1 MHFMTGVSGLFF
13 SALGDA
19 KINVLAISQGAN
31 ERNISAVVT
40 EAESTRALR
49 AVHAA
54 FRLSHTN
61 VRVGIV
67 GMNEI
72 GKSLLKLLETQRNK
86 LRKSFDID
94 LDVCAVLKNGKSS
107 HAAVLRDKRKY
118 ITLSAYD
125 SVLDTIPK
133 ENTSIAFEKSV
144 HDDVQLEEGGLGS
157 FGDKVFSENCTN
169 SVIFDCTA
177 DEEIGK
183 CHVDW
188 LQKGLNVVTANNT
201 ALSGPKVLRQAI
213 KNIENGRKAR
223 YFREVTVGG
232 GLPVLGTIRNL
243 LSTGDRIRR
252 IDGILSVTMSYV
264 FHRIAPSPGGQECY
278 GFDKSISPS
287 AYQINSITDN
297 LGDGP
302 CQFSDAI
309 KEAIALGLTEEDPI
323 KDISNEY
330 TARCLMVLAVELGL
344 DEDYSIEKIQSTSDS
359 LVGPES
365 QKYSDVEA
373 TLDKKLERRVKD
385 AALKGCV
392 PRHISSIDLKNGQ
405 ISVNIIDVPKNH
417 VFASNPPSCECVRF
431 FTERHKTFPLIVQG
445 PSAGADSTASALLA
459 DMLSLIQ
466 KKVGSKQGFVLRST
480 SGVFLN

>member
-61 VRVGIV
+61 VRIGIV

-72 GKSLLKLLETQRNK
+72 GESLLKILETQRNK
-86 LRKSFDID
+86 LRQSFDID
-94 LDVCAVLKNGKSS
+94 LSVCAVLRDGKSP
-107 HAAVLRDKRKY
+107 HAAVLKDKRKSL
-118 ITLSAYD
+118 TFPAYD
-125 SVLDTIPK
+125 SMLGISK
-133 ENTSIAFEKSV
+133 EKTSILFEESSLEN
-144 HDDVQLEEGGLGS
+144 VQLEAGGLES
-157 FGDKVFSENCTN
+157 FGNEVFSENCTN

-183 CHVDW
+183 FHVDW
-188 LQKGLNVVTANNT
+188 LEKGLNVVTANNT
-201 ALSGPKVLRQAI
+201 ALSGPKAIRQAI
-213 KNIENGRKAR
+213 KKIDGRKAR

-264 FHRIAPSPGGQECY
+264 FHRIAPSPGGQECHD
-278 GFDKSISPS
+278 FDKRISPS
-287 AYQINSITDN
+287 TYPINSITDK
-297 LGDGP
+297 LGGGP
-302 CQFSDAI
+302 YQFSDAI

-344 DEDYSIEKIQSTSDS
+344 DEDYSVEKIQSTSES

-365 QKYSDVEA
+365 KKYSDVEA
-373 TLDKKLERRVKD
+373 TLDKKIDKRVKE

-392 PRHISSIDLKNGQ
+392 PRHISSIDLKTGQ
-405 ISVNIIDVPKNH
+405 ISINILDVPQDH

-459 DMLSLIQ
+459 DMLSLMQ
-466 KKVGSKQGFVLRST
+466 KKVGPKKGFVLRST
-480 SGVFLN
+480 SSVFLN